1 MPAAKLP
8 GMGTPMPGSSPNQSG
23 QITPPPVAA
32 TPAPQAMSPGAGPA
46 PTPKPAAGGNFR
58 ETLWFKKGDVDQ
70 MVAEARQ
77 RVEAAR
83 AKGIAVP
90 DPEAEVAAAV
100 AAEVEAGPLDE
111 RYVDD
116 GSVTADDR
124 KKFSL
129 RSGATSTAL
138 PTVGGA
144 IPGERMSDAEVMA
157 EVGGKKRIII
167 IAVAVAVVALLGIFV
182 WKQFKAKDVSKN
194 AAALTPTEI
203 PTQAPPPE
211 VTPPPAPPAP
221 PVAAAKPPAAA
232 AAKDTDEP
240 TPTPKAA
247 RTPPAAKKHAATK
260 GAKAKGKKPHK

>member
-1 MPAAKLP
+1 M
-8 GMGTPMPGSSPNQSG
+8 
-23 QITPPPVAA
+23 
-32 TPAPQAMSPGAGPA
+32 
-46 PTPKPAAGGNFR
+46 
-58 ETLWFKKGDVDQ
+58 LWFKKGDVDQ

-90 DPEAEVAAAV
+90 DPEGEVAAAV
-100 AAEVEAGPLDE
+100 GSEIEAGPLDE

-116 GSVTADDR
+116 GSVTTDDR

-157 EVGGKKRIII
+157 EVGGKKRITII
-167 IAVAVAVVALLGIFV
+167 AIAVAIVALLGI
-182 WKQFKAKDVSKN
+182 WGWNKLKAKDVAKN
-194 AAALTPTEI
+194 AAAMTPTEI

-221 PVAAAKPPAAA
+221 PVAAVKPPAAA
-232 AAKDTDEP
+232 AAKDADE
-240 TPTPKAA
+240 PTPKAA
-247 RTPPAAKKHAATK
+247 RTPSAAKKHAATTK